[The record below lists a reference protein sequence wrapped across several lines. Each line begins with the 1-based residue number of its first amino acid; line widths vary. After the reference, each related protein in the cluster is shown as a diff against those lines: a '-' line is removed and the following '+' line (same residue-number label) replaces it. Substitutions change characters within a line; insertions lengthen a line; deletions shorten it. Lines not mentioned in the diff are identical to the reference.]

1 MKVLYIGQY
10 SDGTTSKMRCKVIQ
24 KILKPTIFQVIDM
37 HIPFYQTNRWVRS
50 FGFRYKKGP
59 LIKKMNHYILNS
71 IKQDHYDL
79 IWVDKAVFVTPQT
92 TALLRSKAAKLVH
105 FTPDPAF
112 TFHQSK
118 LFFKS
123 LPYYDYLITTKSY
136 ELAYYNKY
144 TKSDK
149 VLYTT
154 QGFDDQLHQICKQPF
169 TRKEGFVF
177 IGHYEDQRAAVIEK
191 LLNTNIQIT
200 LAGIKWQK
208 FAKKHEHNPNLIY
221 LGDGV
226 YGEDYVKTI
235 QKARVAW
242 GAISKWVP
250 ELHTTRTFEIPA
262 CGTALLTER
271 NTETESFY
279 TDAEVIFY
287 DTEAELVEQV
297 TYYNNNNNNLV
308 LEALTQNGYTKVCKS
323 GFSYRSILTKLLKH
337 ILD

>member
-10 SDGTTSKMRCKVIQ
+10 SKGTTSRMRAETLKS
-24 KILKPTIFQVIDM
+24 ILKPADLQVIDT

-59 LIKKMNHYILNS
+59 LIKKINHYILNS

-79 IWVDKAVFVTPQT
+79 IWVDKAVFISPRT
-92 TALLRSKAAKLVH
+92 TALLRSRAAKLVH

-144 TKSDK
+144 TKSVK

-208 FAKKHEHNPNLIY
+208 FAEKHEHNPNLIY

-262 CGTALLTER
+262 CGTALLTEA
-271 NTETESFY
+271 NEETESFFKE
-279 TDAEVIFY
+279 DEVIFY
-287 DTEAELVEQV
+287 NSDVELVEK
-297 TYYNNNNNNLV
+297 V
-308 LEALTQNGYTKVCKS
+308 LYFMTHDKALEQITIKGCAKVKEAGYDYT
-323 GFSYRSILTKLLKH
+323 SIISKILKE
-337 ILD
+337 ILN